1 MLNINA
7 SGDQRK
13 WITGLTIVS
22 LLLGSIVAVK
32 NLTRLR
38 QEEESTSKRL
48 DELEDRVMDLES

>member
-38 QEEESTSKRL
+38 KEEESTSKRL
-48 DELEDRVMDLES
+48 DELEERVMDLES

>member
-48 DELEDRVMDLES
+48 DELEDRIMDLES